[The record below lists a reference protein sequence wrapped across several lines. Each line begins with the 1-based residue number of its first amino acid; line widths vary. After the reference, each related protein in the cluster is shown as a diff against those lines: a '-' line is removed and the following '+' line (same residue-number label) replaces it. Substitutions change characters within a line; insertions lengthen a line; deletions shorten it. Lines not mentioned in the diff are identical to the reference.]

1 VSEGQRRRYVFGS
14 VLLALAGASP
24 PSAAQTI
31 NSVAAMSFGS
41 FIAGSGGTVT
51 VTPGSVRMVTGGV
64 VRVGQGGTYAP
75 ASFNVSGTGG
85 ASYTITL
92 PLNNTVSLS
101 DASSNTMSVN
111 SFASN
116 PPTGLLSGGGAQTIR
131 IGATLTVGNNQPPG
145 IYSGSFNV
153 TVNY

>member
-1 VSEGQRRRYVFGS
+1 VSEGQRRRYAFGS
-14 VLLALAGASP
+14 VLLAIAGASA

-31 NSVAAMSFGS
+31 NSVSGMSFGS
-41 FIAGSGGTVT
+41 FVAGTGGTVT
-51 VTPGSVRMVTGGV
+51 VTPGGARMQSGGV
-64 VRVGQGGTYAP
+64 VTVGQGGTYTP

-101 DASSNTMSVN
+101 DASSNTMAVN
-111 SFASN
+111 SFASS
-116 PPTGLLSGGGAQTIR
+116 PPTGTLSGGGMQTIR
-131 IGATLTVGNNQPPG
+131 IGATLTVGNNQPAG
-145 IYSGSFNV
+145 MYSGSFNV